1 MPNDDQVEIY
11 RQHRAAQEKYIYFLL
26 AAVGA
31 AIALALT
38 QTQGAVLAWSQAPLG
53 TAVLLWGLSF
63 YFGCTHLGYVEST
76 LYANMALLRVRAGE
90 DPEIGLHPQM
100 MAAASAG
107 VRGAIRDNSNKA
119 QLYARLQFGCF
130 ISGALA
136 YIGWHV
142 FEMWLRAK

>member
-1 MPNDDQVEIY
+1 MPSDDQVEIY
-11 RQHRAAQEKYIYFLL
+11 QQHRAAQEKYIYFLL

-38 QTQGAVLAWSQAPLG
+38 QTQGVKLAWSQTPLG
-53 TAVLLWGLSF
+53 AAVLLWGLSF

-76 LYANMALLRVRAGE
+76 LYANMALLRVQTGE
-90 DPEIGLHPQM
+90 DPEIGRHPQM

-107 VRGAIRDNSNKA
+107 VRDAIEGNSNKA
-119 QLYARLQFGCF
+119 RLYARLQFGCF
-130 ISGALA
+130 IAGSLA
-136 YIGWHV
+136 YIAWHV

>member
-1 MPNDDQVEIY
+1 MASDNHVEVY

-38 QTQGAVLAWSQAPLG
+38 QTQGAKLAWSQTLLG
-53 TAVLLWGLSF
+53 AAVVLWGLSF

-76 LYANMALLRVRAGE
+76 LYANMALLRMQAGE
-90 DPEIGLHPQM
+90 DPEIGQYPQM
-100 MAAASAG
+100 MAAATSS
-107 VRGAIRDNSNKA
+107 VRRAIEGNSNKA
-119 QLYARLQFGCF
+119 RLFARLQFGCF
-130 ISGALA
+130 IAGSLG
-136 YIGWHV
+136 YIAWHI